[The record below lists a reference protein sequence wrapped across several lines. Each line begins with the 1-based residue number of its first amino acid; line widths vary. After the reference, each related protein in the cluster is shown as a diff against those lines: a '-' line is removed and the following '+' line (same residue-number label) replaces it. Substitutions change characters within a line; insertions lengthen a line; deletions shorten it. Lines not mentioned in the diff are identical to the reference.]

1 MDSSDH
7 KQIQDDEIE
16 TLAATFEDAWSY
28 QETAKTKTPW
38 GTADHGWW
46 SVRLKAHDGAVAITL
61 RGKFPKTYP
70 DSPPYLDFVDPVRL
84 KAHHVT
90 ALRRLVKQKADELRG
105 GMMVYELAMSVED
118 YMTLHHDELP
128 KTETAMG
135 PTLMEEKAKRDESER
150 EQAAALAA
158 EVERQQEMERA
169 ARQEELLR
177 EISKQEDQR
186 RQAIEAEREK
196 LKQQQDAAPVTRPP
210 GALDAREL
218 VMAGD
223 RTWRVFGAGKR
234 SELWTSYDVE
244 CLGDVATLQVID
256 FANKY
261 YRTTLG
267 QKKIHNL
274 VSDLETI
281 VSVRDQH
288 IAGIYAVKLED
299 LSSGWPRLYILT
311 EKLGEGAKLRSFL
324 TAGTL
329 TEATAIAY
337 LHQAA
342 RALCVLHDRQILHKG
357 LGLDTLYVDVSSEPL
372 IKLTGVCYQRLLIDM
387 NRADPFDP
395 NYQEVQLPDEWL
407 PSLEVDQMYSYTRE
421 RDIWDLGLAFLC
433 MLHGKD
439 VLYEYAD
446 VASIEDET
454 DWDPSSSV
462 LDALQ
467 GMLTRNLTQ
476 RWTALKVASRVRPNV
491 KTASHGMKASL
502 SLSNQ
507 PTGFFRRTP
516 SHGDLGAFARSQD
529 NPVASRYRT
538 DFEQLDF
545 LGQGGYG
552 KVVKARHRIEK
563 QIYAIK
569 IIQLDPWDTGNKVFR
584 EVEALS
590 HLNHRFIVR
599 YIQCWLETSQR
610 REEGSEDPFSSS
622 SDRFSSSLG
631 DDDDMFVHLTFDRG
645 SKRETTFPSAYK
657 DDHHLSDEDDDY
669 ESERVKTPRSDVRR
683 TLYIQME
690 YVEKQTLQEAIRKG
704 LDDQERWRLFR
715 QILEALAYLAASH
728 IVHRDLKPTN
738 ILLDSAGNVKICDFG
753 LSTTEG
759 TAAETNNGLVPVHGS
774 ELSSQAGTELYIAPE
789 VNRKKN
795 SGSKA
800 DMYALGIIFFEM
812 CRTFSTGHERLQVL
826 RGMRQAAINFPSDWS
841 RQDRPSETQLIT
853 SLLQHDPQAR
863 PDAKD
868 LLESSLLPEDREAG
882 YYAEAIRKVAD
893 PRSAHFP
900 TLMARLF
907 TPTHGLSLNVADF
920 TYDNA
925 KAESNSPW
933 TRVVKERLARVFEK
947 HGAIELQTPLL
958 SPLAALDAFQDLKPV
973 KLIDHHGTLVNL
985 PCNGLVAFA
994 RYASRK
1000 GTTRIKRYQLGARYS
1015 DMQGGGQPRAVGEAN
1030 FDIISPLR
1038 SIAMEA
1044 ELLEVVDRVVA
1055 EFQALATGG
1064 FEFHVSHG
1072 DLLQVMLEKV
1082 PAKMRPAVKGILQEF
1097 SEGQPIA
1104 HCKQKLA
1111 ALDAKSADDLESCLL
1126 VDEVTV
1132 VRQRF
1137 TSAFPNAKIDR
1148 AFSEIESLIA
1158 FARKFGVT
1166 RRIRV
1171 RPAMVRQSELHR
1183 GGIMFQCVKRNR
1195 PKEIIAIGGRYDAL
1209 LQHFALPAFDGQRRP
1224 VYAVGMAIAMD
1235 WLAHLVGT
1243 FEKEARRTQEKLQ
1256 QTLAPSRCDAYV
1268 TSFAPAEHFEQRV
1281 EIAGEL
1287 WKAGISAD
1295 LHYEDSRTTEE
1306 VTADCQDQ
1314 NIP

>member
-1 MDSSDH
+1 MDPSDH
-7 KQIQDDEIE
+7 KQIQDDEVE

-28 QETAKTKTPW
+28 QEAAKTKTPW

-61 RGKFPKTYP
+61 RGKFPKNYP

-90 ALRRLVKQKADELRG
+90 SLRRLVKQKADELRG
-105 GMMVYELAMSVED
+105 GMMVYELAMTVED
-118 YMTLHHDELP
+118 YMTLHHDDLP
-128 KTETAMG
+128 KATQTMG
-135 PTLMEEKAKRDESER
+135 PTLMEEKAKRDENER
-150 EQAAALAA
+150 EHAAALAA
-158 EVERQQEMERA
+158 EEERQQEKERA
-169 ARQEELLR
+169 AQQEELMR
-177 EISKQEDQR
+177 EISKQEEQR

-196 LKQQQDAAPVTRPP
+196 LKQQDAIVVTRAP
-210 GALDAREL
+210 GTLDTREF
-218 VMAGD
+218 VMAGQ
-223 RTWRVFGAGKR
+223 RTWRVFGSGKR
-234 SELWTSYDVE
+234 SELWTNYDVE
-244 CLGDVATLQVID
+244 CSGEVATLQVID

-261 YRTTLG
+261 YRTSLG
-267 QKKIHNL
+267 QKKVHNL
-274 VSDLETI
+274 VRDLETI
-281 VSVRDQH
+281 ISVRDSH
-288 IAGIYAVKLED
+288 IASIYAVKLED
-299 LSSGWPRLYILT
+299 LPTGWPRLYILT
-311 EKLGEGAKLRSFL
+311 EKLGEGARLRSLL

-329 TEATAIAY
+329 SESTALAY
-337 LHQAA
+337 VHQVA
-342 RALCVLHDRQILHKG
+342 RALALLHDRQILHKG
-357 LGLDTLYVDVSSEPL
+357 LGLDTIYVDVSTDPL

-395 NYQEVQLPDEWL
+395 TYNEIQLPYEWL
-407 PSLEVDQMYSYTRE
+407 PSLEVDEMYSYSKE
-421 RDIWDLGLAFLC
+421 RDIWDLGLTFLC

-439 VLYEYAD
+439 ILYEYPD

-454 DWDPSSSV
+454 DWDPASSV
-462 LDALQ
+462 LDAIQ
-467 GMLTRNLTQ
+467 GMLTRNLSQ
-476 RWTALKVASRVRPNV
+476 RWSAQKLASKTKPNNR
-491 KTASHGMKASL
+491 TGSHGMKASL
-502 SLSNQ
+502 SLSSQ

-516 SHGDLGAFARSQD
+516 SQHDLGAFARSAE
-529 NPVASRYRT
+529 NPVASRYRS

-590 HLNHRFIVR
+590 HLNHRYIVR

-610 REEGSEDPFSSS
+610 REESSEDPFSSS
-622 SDRFSSSLG
+622 SDRFSSSLE
-631 DDDDMFVHLTFDRG
+631 DDMFVHLTFDRG

-657 DDHHLSDEDDDY
+657 DDHLSDEDDDY

-704 LDDQERWRLFR
+704 LGDQERWRLFR

-753 LSTTEG
+753 LSTLDGAATEA
-759 TAAETNNGLVPVHGS
+759 TNGLTPVHGS

-812 CRTFSTGHERLQVL
+812 CRTFTTGHERLQVL
-826 RGMRQAAINFPSDWS
+826 RGMRQSGIHFPPDWS
-841 RQDRPSETQLIT
+841 RQDRSSETQIIT
-853 SLLQHDPQAR
+853 SLLQHDPSAR

-907 TPTHGLSLNVADF
+907 TPAQGLSLNVADY

-933 TRVVKERLARVFEK
+933 ARVVKERLARVFEK

-958 SPLAALDAFQDLKPV
+958 APVAALDAFQDLKPV

-1000 GTTRIKRYQLGARYS
+1000 GTTRIKRYQLGARFS

-1038 SIAMEA
+1038 SMAMEA
-1044 ELLEVVDRVVA
+1044 ELLEVVDRVVG

-1072 DLLQVMLEKV
+1072 DLLDAMLDRI
-1082 PAKMRPAVKGILQEF
+1082 PAKTRPAVKSVLQEYA
-1097 SEGQPIA
+1097 EGQPVA
-1104 HCKQKLA
+1104 QCKQKLA
-1111 ALDAKSADDLESCLL
+1111 TIDAKSADDLESCLL

-1137 TSAFPNAKIDR
+1137 ASAFPNAKLDR
-1148 AFSEIESLIA
+1148 AFSEIESLIV

-1183 GGIMFQCVKRNR
+1183 GGIMFQCVKRSR

-1235 WLAHLVGT
+1235 WLSYLVGS

-1295 LHYEDSRTTEE
+1295 LHYQDTRTTEE